1 MAIRVDENSQPAS
14 RPAGRNLNP
23 LVSNVFPPAFA
34 KKIQEAARQLI
45 ARQLLSYSVCTEPG
59 YEPGPSGYKPDALPV
74 VLRAFPPL
82 QKESATNNSETIS
95 IHIRDLRQARLVA
108 TG

>member
-1 MAIRVDENSQPAS
+1 MATRIDENSQRAS
-14 RPAGRNLNP
+14 RPIGRNLNP
-23 LVSNVFPPAFA
+23 LVSNVFPSAFA
-34 KKIQEAARQLI
+34 KKFKKQRDNQLQDVAELFRSRGTGI
-45 ARQLLSYSVCTEPG
+45 RTRASRLG
-59 YEPGPSGYKPDALPV
+59 RALYHV

-95 IHIRDLRQARLVA
+95 IHVRDLRQARLVA